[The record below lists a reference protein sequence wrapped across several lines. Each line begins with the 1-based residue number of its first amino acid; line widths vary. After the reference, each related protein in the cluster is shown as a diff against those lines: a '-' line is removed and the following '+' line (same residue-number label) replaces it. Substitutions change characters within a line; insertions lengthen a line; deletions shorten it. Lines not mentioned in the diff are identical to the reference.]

1 MNNKLESFVLFI
13 NGLNEEV
20 INTLTPSQHQHYL
33 FHQDKSEIPFQK
45 NTKSRLVKNESG
57 TLYVILK
64 SKTPITNGLLDSYI
78 QTFSLMINDIMLA
91 KRKAQEE
98 TRRLLHNIVSLNAHS
113 SQEFDQV
120 FKPEDL
126 LKQTQKKQLAY
137 IQSTISKKTKETAR
151 LLLKLAKNNTAIKS
165 EFIVFNILM
174 TPDALLRKS
183 TQNLHRITKSSLDM
197 FFIDF
202 LEKNVHVDLNT
213 EDDQIILAKLN
224 FDCLRFALYNILH
237 NTLKYT
243 YPDTTVEIR
252 IYEKG
257 LKKFIDFSMISLK
270 IKDHEVDKIFM
281 EGYSGVYAKT
291 SSKSGSGLGLNLAQK
306 ILDRINCR
314 INLIRSENS
323 SSINKLGL
331 EYERNIFQ
339 IEINEM

>member
-1 MNNKLESFVLFI
+1 MKNQLESFTLYISSLDEVVL
-13 NGLNEEV
+13 
-20 INTLTPSQHQHYL
+20 NTLTPAQYEHYL
-33 FHQDKSEIPFQK
+33 QYKENLEIPFQK
-45 NTKSRLVKNESG
+45 DTKSRLVKNDKG
-57 TLYVILK
+57 TLYLILK
-64 SKTPITNGLLDSYI
+64 SKKPINNGLLDSYV
-78 QTFSLMINDIMLA
+78 QNFTLMIDDILLA
-91 KRKAQEE
+91 KKKAQEE

-137 IQSTISKKTKETAR
+137 IQSTISMNMKETAR

-165 EFIVFNILM
+165 EFTVFNILM
-174 TPDALLRKS
+174 TPDAFLRKS

-213 EDDQIILAKLN
+213 QDDKIISAKLN

-237 NTLKYT
+237 NALKYT
-243 YPDTTVEIR
+243 YPGTRVEIN
-252 IYEKG
+252 IYEKES
-257 LKKFIDFSMISLK
+257 KKIIDFSMISLR
-270 IKDHEVDKIFM
+270 IKDHEADKIFM
-281 EGYSGVYAKT
+281 EGYSGDYAKT

-306 ILDRINCR
+306 ILNRINCR
-314 INLIRSENS
+314 VNLVRSDDSERVT
-323 SSINKLGL
+323 KLGL

-339 IEINEM
+339 IEINEI